1 VKLTRLP
8 EGADVWL
15 VPSGS
20 RTAATVVTVGWCVL
34 AAGVT
39 LSGGA
44 AGDDLLLWVVA
55 VVIAVI
61 AWRWSFVPYVAL
73 TPDAVI
79 VQNMFS
85 RTEVPYTD
93 VESIAVSYSGVT
105 IRRASGRPVVP
116 WAVQKSGRA
125 TLMHK
130 ESRADELAVAI
141 RDRLPA
147 GR

>member
-1 VKLTRLP
+1 VKLTQLP

-20 RTAATVVTVGWCVL
+20 RTASAIVTVGWCVL

-44 AGDDLLLWVVA
+44 VGDDLLLWAIA

-61 AWRWSFVPYVAL
+61 AWRWSCVPYVAL
-73 TPDAVI
+73 TADAVV

-85 RTEVPYTD
+85 RTEVPYGD
-93 VESIAVSYSGVT
+93 IEAISVSYSGVT
-105 IRRASGRPVVP
+105 IQRASGRPVVP

-125 TLMHK
+125 TLMHR
-130 ESRADELAVAI
+130 ESRADELADAI
-141 RDRLPA
+141 RARLA
-147 GR
+147 SAA

>member
-44 AGDDLLLWVVA
+44 AGDDLLLWVIAVA
-55 VVIAVI
+55 IAVI

-73 TPDAVI
+73 TQDAVI
-79 VQNMFS
+79 VQNMFN
-85 RTEVPYTD
+85 RVEVPYTD
-93 VESIAVSYSGVT
+93 IESVAVSYSGVT
-105 IRRASGRPVVP
+105 IRRAEGRPVVP

-130 ESRADELAVAI
+130 ESRADELAAAI
-141 RDRLPA
+141 RDRLASA
-147 GR
+147 G